1 MRKYSPDENAI
12 TLNNNKGILAGPLI
26 LSTFVGLLLVV
37 VFYPFLMKL
46 EFSSS
51 LRHGLEGTI
60 LIVVLAITILVY
72 HFTKAIKIRK
82 FVKGAD
88 APLLVRDLM
97 TNCLQGDIGSIKKL
111 LIDHE
116 EDDFLV
122 LLTLLQGK
130 AENIL
135 QNELAHLTDIHK
147 KIGLRLFNKKSSQ
160 SYHLFVRS
168 PEEYVQTSLPK
179 EIFLIR
185 KALNKELTGSL
196 VRQIDSLE
204 SSRQSMFTLFGDY
217 LKIVPEQIASLRFLR
232 KTYKYRPPVLEVAR
246 KMTFCLDVFDCVD
259 RLKEID
265 NKSPLMRKIE
275 ETAQG
280 RIPILRDAV
289 KRYESNWQ
297 AMVETYENQFYQ

>member
-1 MRKYSPDENAI
+1 MRNYSPGKNNVS
-12 TLNNNKGILAGPLI
+12 LNNNKGILAGPLI

-37 VFYPFLMKL
+37 VLYPFLMKL

-60 LIVVLAITILVY
+60 LIVVLAISLLVY

-97 TNCLQGDIGSIKKL
+97 ASCLQGDISCIKKL

-116 EDDFLV
+116 EDDLLV

-147 KIGLRLFNKKSSQ
+147 KIGLRIFNKKCSQ
-160 SYHLFVRS
+160 SYHFFVRS
-168 PEEYVQTSLPK
+168 TEEYIQTSLPK

-185 KALNKELTGSL
+185 KAVKKEQPDSF
-196 VRQIDSLE
+196 VRKIDSLE

-217 LKIVPEQIASLRFLR
+217 LNIVPEQIASLRFLR
-232 KTYKYRPPVLEVAR
+232 KTYKYRPPVLEIAR

-259 RLKEID
+259 RLKETD
-265 NKSPLMRKIE
+265 NKSPLMWKIE
-275 ETAQG
+275 ETAQD

-289 KRYESNWQ
+289 KLAGNGRNI
-297 AMVETYENQFYQ
+297 

>member
-1 MRKYSPDENAI
+1 MRKNSSGKNTV
-12 TLNNNKGILAGPLI
+12 TLKNNKGILAGPLI

-37 VFYPFLMKL
+37 VLYPFLMKL

-72 HFTKAIKIRK
+72 HLTKAIKIRK

-97 TNCLQGDIGSIKKL
+97 TSCLQGDTGSINKL
-111 LIDHE
+111 LVDYE
-116 EDDFLV
+116 EDDFHV
-122 LLTLLQGK
+122 LMTLLQGK

-160 SYHLFVRS
+160 SYHFFVRS
-168 PEEYVQTSLPK
+168 TEEYVQTSLPK
-179 EIFLIR
+179 EFLIIR
-185 KALNKELTGSL
+185 KAVYKEQTDLL
-196 VRQIDSLE
+196 VRQIESLE
-204 SSRQSMFTLFGDY
+204 SSRKGMYTLFGDY
-217 LKIVPEQIASLRFLR
+217 LNIVPEQIASLRFLR
-232 KTYKYRPPVLEVAR
+232 KTYKYRPPVLEIAR

-259 RLKEID
+259 RLKDSD
-265 NKSPLMRKIE
+265 NKSPLMWKIE
-275 ETAQG
+275 ETAQD
-280 RIPILRDAV
+280 RVPILRDAV
-289 KRYESNWQ
+289 KRYESTWQ
-297 AMVETYENQFYQ
+297 TMVESYENQFYQ

>member
-1 MRKYSPDENAI
+1 MRKYSPGKNAVTI
-12 TLNNNKGILAGPLI
+12 KNNKGILAGPLI
-26 LSTFVGLLLVV
+26 LSTFIGLLLVV
-37 VFYPFLMKL
+37 VLYPFLMKL

-60 LIVVLAITILVY
+60 LIFVLAITILVY
-72 HFTKAIKIRK
+72 HFTKAVKIRK

-97 TNCLQGDIGSIKKL
+97 TSCLQGDIGCIKKL
-111 LIDHE
+111 LIEHE

-160 SYHLFVRS
+160 SYHFFVRS
-168 PEEYVQTSLPK
+168 TEEYVQTSLPK

-185 KALNKELTGSL
+185 KAVNKEQTGL
-196 VRQIDSLE
+196 FGRKIDALE
-204 SSRQSMFTLFGDY
+204 SSRQGMFTLFGDY
-217 LKIVPEQIASLRFLR
+217 LNIVPEQIASLRFLR
-232 KTYKYRPPVLEVAR
+232 KTYKYRPPVLEIAR

-259 RLKEID
+259 RLKETD
-265 NKSPLMRKIE
+265 NKSPLMWKIE
-275 ETAQG
+275 ETAQD

-297 AMVETYENQFYQ
+297 TMVETYENQYYQ